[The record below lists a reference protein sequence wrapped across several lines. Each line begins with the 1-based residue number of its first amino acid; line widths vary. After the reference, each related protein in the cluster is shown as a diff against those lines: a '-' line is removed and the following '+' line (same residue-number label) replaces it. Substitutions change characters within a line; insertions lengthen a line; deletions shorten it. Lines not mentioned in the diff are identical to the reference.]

1 MQRRRGFVLQVFLLV
16 ERNHPAVLLIA
27 AVVTILSKK
36 RNKNFKQGY
45 HLNIVASA
53 VHADALA
60 IVTSELMGKT
70 GAEL

>member
-1 MQRRRGFVLQVFLLV
+1 MEVEVVCFSDIFFV

-27 AVVTILSKK
+27 AVVTILSKEGTK
-36 RNKNFKQGY
+36 TLKHGY